1 MPFAIFFIGDCF
13 DASFSSRASF
23 RWRVAPARE
32 LGKRQLSRTSRYR
45 PASGCRVPCWRRN
58 GSVFSARSDKQA
70 KSCTLRPSRSTG
82 GAMTLPSLNALLS
95 LFPFKF
101 LPSDSY
107 EPFVNRVPQL
117 VSLLLVQFFDFLFL
131 NQMCPLVSEAIEHDL
146 FGNGCAMP
154 HGFGQL
160 PVEFGSSTVGVSPTC
175 TPAIDASGFNY
186 VEMHAPITAFA
197 DVTSY
202 AVNVDGVDVEL
213 PLGHRFPPLFAR
225 RRSCQ
230 VFVLDFAWS
239 ASWPPPCQFNP
250 VNPDQSNR
258 ANRSKPEET
267 HRSRPSR
274 PLQAKA
280 RDRSLGCSPHRW
292 NMDTPE
298 DSIGRT
304 PGSSYA
310 QGRRLVFSAAADSVP
325 SSRRGNNGRSD
336 PQSFESMRDQVA
348 TNGARVHRGYSG

>member
-1 MPFAIFFIGDCF
+1 
-13 DASFSSRASF
+13 
-23 RWRVAPARE
+23 
-32 LGKRQLSRTSRYR
+32 
-45 PASGCRVPCWRRN
+45 
-58 GSVFSARSDKQA
+58 
-70 KSCTLRPSRSTG
+70 
-82 GAMTLPSLNALLS
+82 MTLPSLNALLS

-175 TPAIDASGFNY
+175 TPAIYASGFNY
-186 VEMHAPITAFA
+186 VKMHAPITAFA

-230 VFVLDFAWS
+230 VFYLI
-239 ASWPPPCQFNP
+239 
-250 VNPDQSNR
+250 
-258 ANRSKPEET
+258 
-267 HRSRPSR
+267 SRGR
-274 PLQAKA
+274 PLGLLPANSTPSTQTNPTEPIAPSQKKPTDPGQA
-280 RDRSLGCSPHRW
+280 DR
-292 NMDTPE
+292 
-298 DSIGRT
+298 
-304 PGSSYA
+304 Y
-310 QGRRLVFSAAADSVP
+310 RR
-325 SSRRGNNGRSD
+325 RRVTGL
-336 PQSFESMRDQVA
+336 
-348 TNGARVHRGYSG
+348 

>member
-23 RWRVAPARE
+23 RWRVGPARE
-32 LGKRQLSRTSRYR
+32 LGKRQLSRTSPYR
-45 PASGCRVPCWRRN
+45 PASGCRVPGWRRN
-58 GSVFSARSDKQA
+58 GSVFSARSDKKPA
-70 KSCTLRPSRSTG
+70 KSCTLRPS
-82 GAMTLPSLNALLS
+82 GAMTLPSLKALS

-131 NQMCPLVSEAIEHDL
+131 NQMCPVVSEAIEHDL

-175 TPAIDASGFNY
+175 TPAIDATGFNY

-258 ANRSKPEET
+258 ANRSKSEET

-280 RDRSLGCSPHRW
+280 RDR
-292 NMDTPE
+292 
-298 DSIGRT
+298 
-304 PGSSYA
+304 
-310 QGRRLVFSAAADSVP
+310 
-325 SSRRGNNGRSD
+325 
-336 PQSFESMRDQVA
+336 
-348 TNGARVHRGYSG
+348 

>member
-1 MPFAIFFIGDCF
+1 
-13 DASFSSRASF
+13 
-23 RWRVAPARE
+23 
-32 LGKRQLSRTSRYR
+32 
-45 PASGCRVPCWRRN
+45 
-58 GSVFSARSDKQA
+58 
-70 KSCTLRPSRSTG
+70 
-82 GAMTLPSLNALLS
+82 MTLPSLKALLS

-117 VSLLLVQFFDFLFL
+117 VSLLPVQFFDFLFL
-131 NQMCPLVSEAIEHDL
+131 NPMCPLVSEAIEHDL
-146 FGNGCAMP
+146 LGNGCAMP

-230 VFVLDFAWS
+230 VFYLI
-239 ASWPPPCQFNP
+239 
-250 VNPDQSNR
+250 
-258 ANRSKPEET
+258 
-267 HRSRPSR
+267 SRCR
-274 PLQAKA
+274 PLGRLPANSTPSTQTNPIEPIAPSQKKPTDPGQA
-280 RDRSLGCSPHRW
+280 DR
-292 NMDTPE
+292 
-298 DSIGRT
+298 
-304 PGSSYA
+304 Y
-310 QGRRLVFSAAADSVP
+310 RR
-325 SSRRGNNGRSD
+325 RRVTGL
-336 PQSFESMRDQVA
+336 
-348 TNGARVHRGYSG
+348 